1 MKKSELPCCPYCD
14 KPLSY
19 IVAFAEKN
27 QGEYTCDSCN
37 RAANIEFPKKL
48 YILSWICELI
58 AVIILI
64 LLFIFTES
72 KTILSVFLVLVP
84 FLVFYLLVPF
94 FMKLK
99 PCRQKNL
106 NLRSPSSGII
116 FEKDDS
122 KQTEDTIVIDKI
134 SKK

>member
-14 KPLSY
+14 KPLNY
-19 IVAFAEKN
+19 IVAFTAKN
-27 QGEYTCDSCN
+27 QGEYTCDSCK
-37 RAANIEFPKKL
+37 RAATIEFPKKL

-64 LLFIFTES
+64 ILFIFTES
-72 KTILSVFLVLVP
+72 KTIFSIFLVLAP

-99 PCRQKNL
+99 PCRQKSF

-116 FEKDDS
+116 FEKDDRE
-122 KQTEDTIVIDKI
+122 QMEDTIVMDKI
-134 SKK
+134 NDK